1 MNTFVLEE
9 HGEHEVAVN
18 VYQRLADNRILFID
32 SYVDD
37 KVAVDITAS
46 LLMKDVQDPV
56 NKISIFLNAYGGS
69 VRSVFM
75 IYDMMKIIRA
85 PIEVICMGAAMSEA
99 VLLLAAGTP
108 GMRYAT
114 PHAMVC
120 PNQLSYGGSHYSDL
134 TDAEI
139 LMSQIKSDNK
149 KFIEALAENV
159 GKTTKQVMQDLSRRQ
174 YFSPKQSKDYGIID
188 GIIKVKK

>member
-1 MNTFVLEE
+1 MNTLVLEE
-9 HGEHEVAVN
+9 HGEHEVVVN
-18 VYQRLADNRILFID
+18 VYQKLADNRILFID
-32 SYVDD
+32 NYIDD
-37 KVAVDITAS
+37 RIAVDITAA

-85 PIEVICMGAAMSEA
+85 PLEVICMGAAMSEA
-99 VLLLAAGTP
+99 VLILAAGTP

-114 PHAMVC
+114 PNAMIC
-120 PNQLSYGGSHYSDL
+120 PNQLAYGGSHYSDL

-139 LMSQIKSDNK
+139 TMSQIKLDNK
-149 KFIEALAENV
+149 KFIDALAKNV
-159 GKTTKQVMQDLSRRQ
+159 GKPAKEVMKDLDRRQ
-174 YFSPKQSKDYGIID
+174 YFTPQQSKNYGIID
-188 GIIKVKK
+188 GIVKVKK